1 MSTNKSLRNETR
13 IDVRPSYDH
22 HAAAACRGVVVGLCL
37 LGVWPQALGI
47 GEDDPPPWLINMQ
60 RYGPPLSYPHLRIP
74 GLNAPI
80 PAGARYGFGSSEW
93 GKPPVDS
100 KGNPLYGGEADLF
113 SCRCLFLPVLFLRGW
128 GALWP

>member
-1 MSTNKSLRNETR
+1 MYNNVDRFL
-13 IDVRPSYDH
+13 VFCMLCC
-22 HAAAACRGVVVGLCL
+22 ACSRAT
-37 LGVWPQALGI
+37 QALGI

-100 KGNPLYGGEADLF
+100 KGNPLYGGEQIKEL
-113 SCRCLFLPVLFLRGW
+113 S
-128 GALWP
+128 

>member
-1 MSTNKSLRNETR
+1 MSSRSLTPAR
-13 IDVRPSYDH
+13 
-22 HAAAACRGVVVGLCL
+22 
-37 LGVWPQALGI
+37 QALGI

-80 PAGARYGFGSSEW
+80 PPGARYGFGSSEW

-100 KGNPLYGGEADLF
+100 KGNPLYGGAKEEEGER
-113 SCRCLFLPVLFLRGW
+113 SHKMYQ
-128 GALWP
+128 

>member
-1 MSTNKSLRNETR
+1 
-13 IDVRPSYDH
+13 
-22 HAAAACRGVVVGLCL
+22 
-37 LGVWPQALGI
+37 
-47 GEDDPPPWLINMQ
+47 MQ

-100 KGNPLYGGEADLF
+100 KGNPLYGGMYVRESGAEQKVVEFF
-113 SCRCLFLPVLFLRGW
+113 SVLRARAVTSMYVETCCSKKTRPPEVRGCLLMASRHW
-128 GALWP
+128 